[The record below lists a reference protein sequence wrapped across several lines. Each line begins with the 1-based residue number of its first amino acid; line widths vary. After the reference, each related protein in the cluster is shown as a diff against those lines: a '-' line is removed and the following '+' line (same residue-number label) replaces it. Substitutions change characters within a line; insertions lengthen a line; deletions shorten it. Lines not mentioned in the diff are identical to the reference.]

1 MKTSVPH
8 FLPACSTS
16 VLQTILLYY
25 YVIMK
30 RQFFT
35 FVVRWIL
42 NSFGL
47 WVAVRIFG
55 TGYSDQQ
62 LTEGFVVFLIAG
74 LIFSVVNAVLK
85 PIAIILALP
94 AILVTLGL
102 FTIIVNGLMVYISLK
117 LAPGLSMTF
126 WNSVLTG
133 LVLSLVNYIVSS
145 ALELEYVRVREE
157 KS

>member
-1 MKTSVPH
+1 
-8 FLPACSTS
+8 
-16 VLQTILLYY
+16 
-25 YVIMK
+25 MK

-47 WVAVRIFG
+47 WIAVRIFG

-145 ALELEYVRVREE
+145 ALELEYVRAREE